1 MFRLTKRRRR
11 GHIISRLR
19 QYRRRLGPT
28 ALHPGSLKNLEFTP
42 VRVVGG
48 GQLGCQY
55 QWNSLVFGLEH
66 SMIPTAMIPAKT
78 NFKQL
83 GSILLGVSDP
93 LIRME
98 RYCPNPSLPFIDVAC
113 RQLE

>member
-1 MFRLTKRRRR
+1 
-11 GHIISRLR
+11 
-19 QYRRRLGPT
+19 
-28 ALHPGSLKNLEFTP
+28 
-42 VRVVGG
+42 
-48 GQLGCQY
+48 
-55 QWNSLVFGLEH
+55 
-66 SMIPTAMIPAKT
+66 MIPTAMIPAKT

-98 RYCPNPSLPFIDVAC
+98 RCCPNPSLPFMDVAC